1 MTVATQAKTAARKT
15 RSYDY
20 PVAAFDVAAAMEL
33 SGLAYLQALTAGRI
47 GAEPS
52 IGPTMGMH
60 IPHEVGEG
68 RVVLD
73 ATPGD
78 FVLNPLGGVHGGFAA
93 TVLDSALG
101 LAVHST
107 LSAGEGFSTAELKV
121 NYTRAMAANAGRMR
135 ATGTVIH
142 RGRQMATAE
151 ARMVGVEDGKLY
163 AHASTTCFI
172 FPLRKG

>member
-1 MTVATQAKTAARKT
+1 MSLQTKT

-20 PVAAFDVAAAMEL
+20 PMPAFDGAAAMQM
-33 SGLAYLQALTAGRI
+33 SGLEYLQALTGGRI

-52 IGPTMGMH
+52 IGPTIGMH
-60 IPHEVGEG
+60 IPHELGEG
-68 RVVLD
+68 HAVVD
-73 ATPGD
+73 ATPSD
-78 FVLNPLGGVHGGFAA
+78 FVLNPMGGVHGGFAA

-101 LAVHST
+101 LSVHTT
-107 LSAGEGFSTAELKV
+107 LQAGEGFSTAELKV
-121 NYTRAMAANAGRMR
+121 NYTRPMRPDAGRMR

-151 ARMVGVEDGKLY
+151 ARLVGVEDGKLY

>member
-1 MTVATQAKTAARKT
+1 MTATTDAPTATRKT

-20 PVAAFDVAAAMEL
+20 PTAAFDAAAAIAL
-33 SGLAYLQALTAGRI
+33 SGLEYLQALTSGRI

-68 RVVLD
+68 KVVLD

-78 FVLNPLGGVHGGFAA
+78 FVLNPMGGVHGGFAA

-107 LSAGEGFSTAELKV
+107 LRAGEGFSTAELKV

-135 ATGTVIH
+135 ATGKVIH

-151 ARMVGVEDGKLY
+151 ARLVGVEDGKLY

-172 FPLRKG
+172 FPLQRG